1 MTALPTTATTAK
13 QTATKAKRAPR
24 RKPTDAADDSSG
36 FTIPRERYTQF
47 PPVIL
52 PEVPELE
59 IAMEVLDA
67 LHERGLTRDQIREV
81 AGSWLVSQA
90 EVAQWEAKLAD
101 GTAQP
106 TEAELAT
113 AKLAAQMEACILHKG
128 TPSTPAILDAT
139 PEQLLDFIDYYE
151 AELDAT
157 YPLLD
162 TPDGPQRLQALEKW
176 RRLNGYLWE
185 CKARAGL
192 TPATFAVVAGQDLG
206 AKIEG
211 AGR

>member
-1 MTALPTTATTAK
+1 MTALPRTATT
-13 QTATKAKRAPR
+13 TPRPR
-24 RKPTDAADDSSG
+24 RKPTDQPTTDQASASG

-90 EVAQWEAKLAD
+90 EVAQWEAKLKD

-106 TEAELAT
+106 TEAELAI

-128 TPSTPAILDAT
+128 TPSTPAIVEAT
-139 PEQLLDFIDYYE
+139 DEQLLEFIDFYE
-151 AELDAT
+151 TELDAT

-162 TPDGPQRLQALEKW
+162 SEDGPARFEALEKW

-185 CKARAGL
+185 CKARAGM
-192 TPATFAVVAGQDLG
+192 TPATFRVLAQQDLDAKLQAAGQ
-206 AKIEG
+206 
-211 AGR
+211 

>member
-13 QTATKAKRAPR
+13 QTAAKAKRAPR
-24 RKPTDAADDSSG
+24 RKPDDAQADTG

-90 EVAQWEAKLAD
+90 EVAQWEAKLKD

-106 TEAELAT
+106 AEAELAT

-128 TPSTPAILDAT
+128 TPSTPAIVDAT
-139 PEQLLDFIDYYE
+139 PEQLLDFIDFYE
-151 AELDAT
+151 SELDAT

-162 TPDGPQRLQALEKW
+162 AEDGPARLEALEKW

-192 TPATFAVVAGQDLG
+192 TPATFRVVAQQDLD
-206 AKIEG
+206 AKLQA
-211 AGR
+211 AGQ

>member
-1 MTALPTTATTAK
+1 MTALPTSATTAK
-13 QTATKAKRAPR
+13 QTAAE
-24 RKPTDAADDSSG
+24 RKPTRRRSQPDQGEDTG
-36 FTIPRERYTQF
+36 FTIPRERYTRF
-47 PPVIL
+47 PPTIL
-52 PEVPELE
+52 PDVPELE
-59 IAMEVLDA
+59 ISTELLD
-67 LHERGLTRDQIREV
+67 HFRDMGMTRDQIREV
-81 AGSWLVSQA
+81 AGSWLVTQA
-90 EVAQWEAKLAD
+90 EVAQWEAKLND

-128 TPSTPAILDAT
+128 TPSTPAIVEAT

-151 AELDAT
+151 SELDAT

-192 TPATFAVVAGQDLG
+192 TPATFRVLAQQDLDAKLQAAGQ
-206 AKIEG
+206 
-211 AGR
+211 

>member
-1 MTALPTTATTAK
+1 MTALPRTATT
-13 QTATKAKRAPR
+13 TPRPR
-24 RKPTDAADDSSG
+24 RKPTDQPTTDQASASG
-36 FTIPRERYTQF
+36 FTIPRERYMNA
-47 PPVIL
+47 PVPIL
-52 PEVPELE
+52 PDIPELE
-59 IAMEVLDA
+59 ISTELLD
-67 LHERGLTRDQIREV
+67 HFRDMGMTRDQIREV

-90 EVAQWEAKLAD
+90 ELAQWEAKLAD

-139 PEQLLDFIDYYE
+139 DEQLLEFIDYYE

-162 TPDGPQRLQALEKW
+162 TEDGPARLEALEKW

>member
-13 QTATKAKRAPR
+13 QTASKGRKRPS
-24 RKPTDAADDSSG
+24 KDPQSADTG

-59 IAMEVLDA
+59 ISTELLD
-67 LHERGLTRDQIREV
+67 HFRDMGMTREQMREV

-90 EVAQWEAKLAD
+90 ELAQWEAKLKD
-101 GTAQP
+101 GTATP
-106 TEAELAT
+106 AEAELAT

-128 TPSTPAILDAT
+128 TPSTPAIVDAT

-162 TPDGPQRLQALEKW
+162 AEDGPARLEALEKW
-176 RRLNGYLWE
+176 RRLNGFLWE

-192 TPATFAVVAGQDLG
+192 TPATFRVLAQQDLDAKLQAAGQ
-206 AKIEG
+206 
-211 AGR
+211 